1 MGTLI
6 KEKLINIYF
15 FKVLLEGFVQTVNQ
29 SGRPKDL
36 EKRARILQAAKA
48 IFLKSGYHGTSMN
61 QIAQEAGVTKLTVY
75 NHFQDKANLFIC
87 AIQQTCEET
96 LNTKQF
102 ELDASADFYQAL
114 FTVCSRALQI
124 IYSPE
129 ALKLEHV
136 LFELAAEQSPLAEQ
150 FFNASHTRLQNQL
163 AAFFQQ
169 AAELGFIQADDPTY
183 QTELLLTLLL
193 GVRHHKVLL
202 RIIAVPTAQ
211 ELEQIIHDAI
221 TLFLLKYWN

>member
-1 MGTLI
+1 M
-6 KEKLINIYF
+6 
-15 FKVLLEGFVQTVNQ
+15 QTVNQ

-75 NHFQDKANLFIC
+75 NHFQDKVNLFIC
-87 AIQQTCEET
+87 AITETCEET
-96 LNTKQF
+96 LCTKQF
-102 ELDASADFYQAL
+102 DLDTSADFYQTL
-114 FTVCSRALQI
+114 FIVCSRALQI

-129 ALKLEHV
+129 ALKLDHV
-136 LFELAAEQSPLAEQ
+136 LLELAAEQNPLALQ
-150 FFNASHTRLQNQL
+150 FFEASHTRMENQL
-163 AAFFQQ
+163 AEFFQK
-169 AAELGFIQADDPTY
+169 AAQLGFIQADDPIY

-202 RIIAVPTAQ
+202 GITAAPNAQ
-211 ELEQIIHDAI
+211 ELEQIIRDTI
-221 TLFLLKYWN
+221 NLFLLKYRN

>member
-1 MGTLI
+1 M
-6 KEKLINIYF
+6 
-15 FKVLLEGFVQTVNQ
+15 QTVNQ

-75 NHFQDKANLFIC
+75 NHFQDKVNLFIC
-87 AIQQTCEET
+87 AITETCEET
-96 LNTKQF
+96 LCTKQF
-102 ELDASADFYQAL
+102 DLDSSADFYQTL
-114 FTVCSRALQI
+114 FIVCSRALQI

-129 ALKLEHV
+129 ALKLDHV
-136 LFELAAEQSPLAEQ
+136 LLELAAEQNPLALQ
-150 FFNASHTRLQNQL
+150 FFEASHTRMENQL
-163 AAFFQQ
+163 AEFFQK
-169 AAELGFIQADDPTY
+169 AAQLGFIQADDPIY

-202 RIIAVPTAQ
+202 GITAAPNAQ
-211 ELEQIIHDAI
+211 ELEQIIRDAI
-221 TLFLLKYWN
+221 NLFLLKYRN

>member
-1 MGTLI
+1 M
-6 KEKLINIYF
+6 
-15 FKVLLEGFVQTVNQ
+15 QTVNQ

-75 NHFQDKANLFIC
+75 NHFQDKVNLFIC
-87 AIQQTCEET
+87 AITETCEET
-96 LNTKQF
+96 LCTKQF
-102 ELDASADFYQAL
+102 DLDTSADFYQTL
-114 FTVCSRALQI
+114 FIVCSRALQI

-129 ALKLEHV
+129 ALKLDHV
-136 LFELAAEQSPLAEQ
+136 LLELAAEQNPLALQ
-150 FFNASHTRLQNQL
+150 FFEASHTRMENQL
-163 AAFFQQ
+163 AEFFQK
-169 AAELGFIQADDPTY
+169 AAQLGFIQADDPIY

-202 RIIAVPTAQ
+202 GITTAPNAQ
-211 ELEQIIHDAI
+211 ELEQIIRDAI
-221 TLFLLKYWN
+221 NLFLLKYRN

>member
-1 MGTLI
+1 M
-6 KEKLINIYF
+6 
-15 FKVLLEGFVQTVNQ
+15 QTVNQ

-75 NHFQDKANLFIC
+75 NHCQDKVNLFIC
-87 AIQQTCEET
+87 AITETCEET
-96 LNTKQF
+96 LCTKQF
-102 ELDASADFYQAL
+102 DLDTSADFYQTL
-114 FTVCSRALQI
+114 FIVCSRALQI

-129 ALKLEHV
+129 ALKLDHV
-136 LFELAAEQSPLAEQ
+136 LLELAAEQNPLALQ
-150 FFNASHTRLQNQL
+150 FFEASHTRMENQL
-163 AAFFQQ
+163 AEFFQK
-169 AAELGFIQADDPTY
+169 AAQLGFIQADDPIY

-202 RIIAVPTAQ
+202 GITAAPNAQ
-211 ELEQIIHDAI
+211 ELEQIIRDAI
-221 TLFLLKYWN
+221 DLFLLKYRN